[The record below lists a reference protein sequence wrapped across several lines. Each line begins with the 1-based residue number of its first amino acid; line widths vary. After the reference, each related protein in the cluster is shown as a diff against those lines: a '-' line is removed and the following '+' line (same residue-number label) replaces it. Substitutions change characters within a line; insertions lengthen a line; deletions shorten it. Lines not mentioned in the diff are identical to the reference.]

1 MQNKEVIFNLIGAGS
16 YFLQTEQCFI
26 VYEKMGKCYFSLEWT
41 NMEQYKDWLLPDPKS
56 KSSAK
61 CGLCVKTFDVSNMGE
76 HALKSHAKSVTH
88 KKNVA
93 YYQERDSMKHAA
105 VIPDFFI
112 SSNRL
117 VEILFMT

>member
-76 HALKSHAKSVTH
+76 YVLKSHAKSVTH
-88 KKNVA
+88 KKEHHVLPRKRFDETHN
-93 YYQERDSMKHAA
+93 YHTRPFY
-105 VIPDFFI
+105 
-112 SSNRL
+112 
-117 VEILFMT
+117 LFKQVS